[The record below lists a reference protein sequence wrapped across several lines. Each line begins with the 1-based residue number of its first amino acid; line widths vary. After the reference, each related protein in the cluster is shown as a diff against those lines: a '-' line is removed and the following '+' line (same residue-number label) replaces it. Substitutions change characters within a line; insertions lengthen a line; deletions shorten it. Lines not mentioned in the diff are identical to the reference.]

1 MIRSI
6 ALVSALLITLAACKS
21 GELRFDGNTPSGF
34 PYVMHVD
41 NDGTAPVIG
50 DKISYS
56 RVVRLGKDS
65 ILAPHSEM
73 TVVLPEAGAVSEPAM
88 AEYEILFLMSEGDS
102 ASVYITGE
110 KSAAIPG
117 FTATDTIIFDIAFRR
132 IEMTK
137 EDVMKEKEATALME
151 KDVDAELTQR
161 LLDYAAGKLDAEIKT
176 ADMGLKYI
184 IHEEGTGDLP
194 ANGANIR
201 VHYFGKLMDG
211 TTFDNSYSRGE
222 PFEFPVGQGRVI
234 QGWDMGLSM
243 LRKGSKATFFIPAAL
258 GYGEMGSPP
267 NIPANADLAFYVEV
281 LDIR

>member
-1 MIRSI
+1 MMRSI

-161 LLDYAAGKLDAEIKT
+161 LL
-176 ADMGLKYI
+176 
-184 IHEEGTGDLP
+184 
-194 ANGANIR
+194 
-201 VHYFGKLMDG
+201 
-211 TTFDNSYSRGE
+211 
-222 PFEFPVGQGRVI
+222 
-234 QGWDMGLSM
+234 
-243 LRKGSKATFFIPAAL
+243 
-258 GYGEMGSPP
+258 
-267 NIPANADLAFYVEV
+267 
-281 LDIR
+281 